1 MEHRFRPIKNALEP
15 YGLLL
20 ITPVR
25 NKLIFLVSHN
35 HFMFTKLLTVALA
48 LCMGSACAQPSKGY
62 SAASMATSHSPL
74 LTKEV
79 TAVKVSEYSGDPK
92 GGNVNRRAEGTY
104 VNADDASGHT
114 GELLLATLILMGAIA
129 LKRSRSGKRDA

>member
-1 MEHRFRPIKNALEP
+1 
-15 YGLLL
+15 
-20 ITPVR
+20 
-25 NKLIFLVSHN
+25 
-35 HFMFTKLLTVALA
+35 MFTKLLTVALA

-92 GGNVNRRAEGTY
+92 GANVNRRAEGTY